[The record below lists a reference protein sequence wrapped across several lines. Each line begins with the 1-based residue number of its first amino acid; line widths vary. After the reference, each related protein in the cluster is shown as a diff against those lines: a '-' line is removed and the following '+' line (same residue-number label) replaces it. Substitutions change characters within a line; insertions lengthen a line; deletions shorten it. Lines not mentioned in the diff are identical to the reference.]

1 MIISWYQLVR
11 IEEKLEYLA
20 QSINWLSNVA
30 KTKVKTKKVLHVLYI
45 SLFFIGLLFIGQMD
59 QKYPS
64 LNMRYSC
71 LELIH
76 EVSYL

>member
-20 QSINWLSNVA
+20 QSIDWLSNAA

-45 SLFFIGLLFIGQMD
+45 SLFFIGLFFIGQTD
-59 QKYPS
+59 
-64 LNMRYSC
+64 
-71 LELIH
+71 
-76 EVSYL
+76 